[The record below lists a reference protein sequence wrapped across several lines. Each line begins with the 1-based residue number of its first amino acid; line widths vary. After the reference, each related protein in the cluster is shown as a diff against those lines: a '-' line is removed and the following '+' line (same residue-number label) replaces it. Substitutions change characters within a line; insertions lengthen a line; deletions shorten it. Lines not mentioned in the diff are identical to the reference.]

1 MLYDVTLFRT
11 LMKTAVILSARKDKD
26 TEIPYPLKP
35 YYENSCLIDRTIEAL
50 TALSYDNILLI
61 VGGQA
66 QLYQRYASET
76 VRLVLNPDFKFT
88 SSMGSLA
95 MAAPYIKDDF
105 LLVEGDTFY
114 EYKVLKEL
122 SETKNENCFAI
133 TEESGSGDE
142 AFVETRSG
150 YITKI
155 SKDRHQICNFEGE
168 LLGIVKISKHSFDR
182 MMNKWKNS
190 NNPYLNYEYLLFDS
204 TDVLDRPYIKF
215 TNLIWGDVDC
225 EEDFNKLRNYIY
237 PKLRRKENPFDYE
250 NLISYLKVIFPN
262 EQIEN
267 EVKISQIGG
276 MSNKNFKVTK
286 GVYEYVLRVPGIGAE
301 GMVVRSNEE
310 QNSLQACKM
319 GINPPIRYFNS
330 ETGIK
335 LADFVKNA
343 ETLNRATI
351 QRPSNMKKI
360 ANIFRTLHHSHVR
373 FGNEFNVFKEILNY
387 EYLLEKAEG
396 KMYEGYE
403 PIRKKV
409 FQLEDYLNQLGVSVK
424 PCHNDLVAENFLKAE
439 DGTIYLIDWEY
450 SGMNDPMWDIAA
462 LFLESNFTDE
472 SKDYFLSHYFDGN
485 EPENA
490 RKKILVYQILMDY
503 LWTVWTCI
511 KEAQGDDFGTYGM
524 DRYTRAI
531 ENLKKIDL

>member
-1 MLYDVTLFRT
+1 
-11 LMKTAVILSARKDKD
+11 MKTAVILSARKDKD

-50 TALSYDNILLI
+50 TALNYDNILLI

-105 LLVEGDTFY
+105 LLIEGDTFY

-343 ETLNRATI
+343 ETLNGATI

-373 FGNEFNVFKEILNY
+373 LGNEFNVFKEILNY
-387 EYLLEKAEG
+387 EYLLEKADG

-403 PIRKKV
+403 SIRKKV

-503 LWTVWTCI
+503 LWAVWTCI
-511 KEAQGDDFGTYGM
+511 KETQGDDFGTYGM

>member
-1 MLYDVTLFRT
+1 
-11 LMKTAVILSARKDKD
+11 MKTAVILSARKDKD

-50 TALSYDNILLI
+50 TALNYDNILLI
-61 VGGQA
+61 VGEQA

-95 MAAPYIKDDF
+95 MAAPYVKDDF

-373 FGNEFNVFKEILNY
+373 FGNEFKGHRTKRI
-387 EYLLEKAEG
+387 
-396 KMYEGYE
+396 
-403 PIRKKV
+403 
-409 FQLEDYLNQLGVSVK
+409 
-424 PCHNDLVAENFLKAE
+424 
-439 DGTIYLIDWEY
+439 
-450 SGMNDPMWDIAA
+450 
-462 LFLESNFTDE
+462 
-472 SKDYFLSHYFDGN
+472 
-485 EPENA
+485 
-490 RKKILVYQILMDY
+490 
-503 LWTVWTCI
+503 
-511 KEAQGDDFGTYGM
+511 
-524 DRYTRAI
+524 
-531 ENLKKIDL
+531 

>member
-1 MLYDVTLFRT
+1 
-11 LMKTAVILSARKDKD
+11 MKTAVILSARKDKD

-50 TALSYDNILLI
+50 TALNYDNILLV

-301 GMVVRSNEE
+301 GMVMRSNEE

-373 FGNEFNVFKEILNY
+373 FGNEFNVF
-387 EYLLEKAEG
+387 
-396 KMYEGYE
+396 
-403 PIRKKV
+403 
-409 FQLEDYLNQLGVSVK
+409 
-424 PCHNDLVAENFLKAE
+424 
-439 DGTIYLIDWEY
+439 LI
-450 SGMNDPMWDIAA
+450 SAT
-462 LFLESNFTDE
+462 L
-472 SKDYFLSHYFDGN
+472 
-485 EPENA
+485 
-490 RKKILVYQILMDY
+490 
-503 LWTVWTCI
+503 
-511 KEAQGDDFGTYGM
+511 
-524 DRYTRAI
+524 
-531 ENLKKIDL
+531 

>member
-1 MLYDVTLFRT
+1 
-11 LMKTAVILSARKDKD
+11 MKTAVILSARKDKN

-503 LWTVWTCI
+503 LWAVGTCS
-511 KEAQGDDFGTYGM
+511 KETQGDDFGTYGM

>member
-1 MLYDVTLFRT
+1 
-11 LMKTAVILSARKDKD
+11 MKTAVILSARKDKD

-237 PKLRRKENPFDYE
+237 PKLRRKENPLDYE

-319 GINPPIRYFNS
+319 GINPPVRYFNS

-387 EYLLEKAEG
+387 EHLLVKAEG
-396 KMYEGYE
+396 TMYEGYE

-472 SKDYFLSHYFDGN
+472 SKDYFLSHYFDGK

-503 LWTVWTCI
+503 LWAVWTRI

>member
-1 MLYDVTLFRT
+1 
-11 LMKTAVILSARKDKD
+11 MKTAVILSARMDKD
-26 TEIPYPLKP
+26 TEMPYPLKP

-511 KEAQGDDFGTYGM
+511 KESQGDDFGTYGM

>member
-1 MLYDVTLFRT
+1 
-11 LMKTAVILSARKDKD
+11 MKTAVILSARKDKD

-50 TALSYDNILLI
+50 TALNYDNILLI

-286 GVYEYVLRVPGIGAE
+286 GLYEYVLRVPGIGAE

-343 ETLNRATI
+343 ETLNGATI

-373 FGNEFNVFKEILNY
+373 LGNEFNVFKEILNY
-387 EYLLEKAEG
+387 EYLLEKADG

-403 PIRKKV
+403 SIRKKV

-503 LWTVWTCI
+503 LWAVWTCI
-511 KEAQGDDFGTYGM
+511 KETQGDDFGTYGM

>member
-1 MLYDVTLFRT
+1 
-11 LMKTAVILSARKDKD
+11 MKTAVILSARMDKD
-26 TEIPYPLKP
+26 TEMPYPLKP

-250 NLISYLKVIFPN
+250 NLISYLKGIFPN

-511 KEAQGDDFGTYGM
+511 KEARGDDFGTYGM

>member
-1 MLYDVTLFRT
+1 
-11 LMKTAVILSARKDKD
+11 MKTAVILSARKDKD

-50 TALSYDNILLI
+50 TALSYDNILLV

-360 ANIFRTLHHSHVR
+360 ANIFRTLHYSHVR

-387 EYLLEKAEG
+387 EYLLVKADG
-396 KMYEGYE
+396 KMYDGYE
-403 PIRKKV
+403 PVRKKV

-462 LFLESNFTDE
+462 LF
-472 SKDYFLSHYFDGN
+472 
-485 EPENA
+485 
-490 RKKILVYQILMDY
+490 
-503 LWTVWTCI
+503 
-511 KEAQGDDFGTYGM
+511 
-524 DRYTRAI
+524 
-531 ENLKKIDL
+531 

>member
-1 MLYDVTLFRT
+1 
-11 LMKTAVILSARKDKD
+11 MKTAVILSARQDKD
-26 TEIPYPLKP
+26 TSIPYPLKP

-50 TALSYDNILLI
+50 AALNYDNILLI

-66 QLYQRYASET
+66 QQYQRYASET

-95 MAAPYIKDDF
+95 MAAPYVKDDF

-387 EYLLEKAEG
+387 EHLLVKAEG

-403 PIRKKV
+403 PIRNKV

-462 LFLESNFTDE
+462 LFLESDFTDE
-472 SKDYFLSHYFDGN
+472 SKDYFLSHYLMAMNQGM
-485 EPENA
+485 PE
-490 RKKILVYQILMDY
+490 RKY
-503 LWTVWTCI
+503 
-511 KEAQGDDFGTYGM
+511 
-524 DRYTRAI
+524 
-531 ENLKKIDL
+531 